1 MARVL
6 HSCMDEREPARVP
19 GAGCASLC
27 RPGAAYPL
35 ESRAGGDFAEWIRGV
50 YEVAGDPLSE
60 AGEPMRWLHGI
71 CRKEGR
77 TDRLVNC
84 LLRAEKAAQAQLE
97 GERAACARERAAA
110 VALEREVQF
119 VRRMLESR
127 DQQFAALQAE
137 FVAMRRSWV
146 WRLARRARCAAGRAR
161 RLLAP
166 RGAPGWGR
174 A

>member
-1 MARVL
+1 ME
-6 HSCMDEREPARVP
+6 D
-19 GAGCASLC
+19 GAKAETRAADCASLC
-27 RPGAAYPL
+27 RPGGAYPL
-35 ESRAGGDFAEWIRGV
+35 ESRAGGDFAEWIRRV

-60 AGEPMRWLHGI
+60 AGEPMRWLYGI

-97 GERAACARERAAA
+97 REKAAFARERASSE
-110 VALEREVQF
+110 ALARENRF
-119 VRRMLESR
+119 VRRLLENR

-137 FVAMRRSWV
+137 FLDVRRSWA
-146 WRLARRARCAAGRAR
+146 WRLVRRARCAAGRAR
-161 RLLAP
+161 RLLGP
-166 RGAPGWGR
+166 RGAPGWGS

>member
-1 MARVL
+1 
-6 HSCMDEREPARVP
+6 MDERAQAGAREEQ
-19 GAGCASLC
+19 CASLC

-35 ESRAGGDFAEWIRGV
+35 ESRAGGDFAEWIRRV

-84 LLRAEKAAQAQLE
+84 LLRAEKAAQVQLE
-97 GERAACARERAAA
+97 RERAESAGERAAAEALAREI
-110 VALEREVQF
+110 QF

-137 FVAMRRSWV
+137 LLAMRRSWV
-146 WRLARRARCAAGRAR
+146 WRLARRAQCAAGRAR
-161 RLLAP
+161 RMLAP

>member
-1 MARVL
+1 MDDGAQAGAR
-6 HSCMDEREPARVP
+6 EEQ
-19 GAGCASLC
+19 CASLC

-35 ESRAGGDFAEWIRGV
+35 ESRAGGDFAEWIRRV

-71 CRKEGR
+71 CRREGR

-97 GERAACARERAAA
+97 RERGACARERAAA
-110 VALEREVQF
+110 EALAREIQF

-137 FVAMRRSWV
+137 FLAMRRSWV